1 MKSYFYNQLIHFD
14 FMQHRF
20 KSPINDGSD
29 VLASAINQCILSSE
43 DLKKSIT
50 IQNTIKSIYEEFEK
64 IKKEHKDKIWVW
76 DENYE
81 HYEMDEIFKFLNQLW
96 KDLDIKKELL
106 VITSDI
112 HGDYSDIF
120 PYGDYYFT
128 LHNMLLHYRRTDFV
142 NYYPPISKNK
152 IFIQGG
158 SAREDRTYIAEQ
170 LKEFI
175 PEEFYISTISENP
188 YNQGADKSGKM
199 RYTYEEMFKLI
210 HDSNI
215 MFVNETI
222 RPSGSYFLET
232 FEGKSTGYT
241 EKTGNAILFKKPFLS
256 NSNPYSLHNLREM
269 GFKTFGDFW
278 NESYDY
284 ELNQKNRIHLIME
297 NVKWLSQIGDGGFFK
312 LHRKLRDITEHNY
325 KHLINTMNQY
335 DGYKLF
341 KPDEFNFKIPKKI
354 LI

>member
-1 MKSYFYNQLIHFD
+1 MKNYLYSPYIHLD
-14 FMQHRF
+14 FMQHKF
-20 KSPINDGSD
+20 KSPRKGGADF
-29 VLASAINQCILSSE
+29 LASSINQCVLSSE
-43 DLKKSIT
+43 SELKTRDKF
-50 IQNTIKSIYEEFEK
+50 IKLVYEEFEK

-81 HYEMDEIFKFLNQLW
+81 HYEMDKIFKFLNQVW

-120 PYGDYYFT
+120 PYCDYYFT
-128 LHNMLLHYRRTDFV
+128 LHNMLLHYRRHDFV
-142 NYYPPISKNK
+142 NEYQSNPKNK

-158 SAREDRTYIAEQ
+158 SQRQDRTYIAQE

-175 PEEFYISTISENP
+175 PEEFYISTITENP

-222 RPSGSYFLET
+222 RPSGSYFNGN

-241 EKTGNAILFKKPFLS
+241 EKTGNAIIFKKPFLS

-278 NESYDY
+278 NEEYDY
-284 ELNQKNRIHLIME
+284 QLNQKDRINGIIE
-297 NVKWLSQIGDGGFFK
+297 NIKWMSEVNEGGF
-312 LHRKLRDITEHNY
+312 RKLNRKLKDITEFNY
-325 KHLINTMNQY
+325 NHLVNKMTAYEGMKL
-335 DGYKLF
+335 YK
-341 KPDEFNFKIPKKI
+341 PSEFNFKI
-354 LI
+354 